1 MKVSTLIN
9 WAQGLTE
16 FQVLNLTT
24 LAIAQAVLD
33 EIWAM
38 DVPQRMVN
46 GGRWS
51 PYLGTNSLIT
61 AYTFISIA
69 SDVRKVI
76 GVWRPGLEEATAV
89 SDYNYPQNSDFYQP
103 DIRRRVYEAD
113 IHIDNERRVLTFKD
127 SPGSTG
133 DVWAVDYFVSAPILT
148 EDDDIPLISESWVP
162 KLFLPGYLSYLERDK
177 AGQKGPNRS
186 EFEGA
191 LKDYENAL
199 RHHEDLRFYN
209 TTQGFIPKSVVQPL

>member
-16 FQVLNLTT
+16 FQTLNLTT

-33 EIWAM
+33 EVWAL
-38 DVPQRMVN
+38 DVPQRLKN

-51 PYLGTNSLIT
+51 PYLVTT
-61 AYTFISIA
+61 AATLSYAYVDIA
-69 SDVRKVI
+69 SDIRKVLGI
-76 GVWRPGLEEATAV
+76 WKPGLSGTTGV
-89 SDYNYPQNSDFYQP
+89 QDYNLPQDTDFYQP
-103 DIRRRVYEAD
+103 DIRSRVYEAD
-113 IHIDNERRVLTFKD
+113 VFLDNENRVLTFKAD
-127 SPGSTG
+127 PGATTT
-133 DVWAVDYFVSAPILT
+133 DWQIDYFTAAPILT
-148 EDDDIPLISESWVP
+148 EDSDIPLISESWVP

-191 LKDYENAL
+191 LKEYGDAL
-199 RHHEDLRFYN
+199 RHFEDVRLYN
-209 TTQGFIPKSVVQPL
+209 STQGFIPKSVVMPI